1 MRFTSQ
7 NDFYALLH
15 LSFSEDKKKFHAYT
29 NPMSSWDKSMLNVMD
44 SVFNE
49 LNKFI
54 EYDFRFIS
62 EYKKEMKADYEQ
74 VLNFNIS
81 NTQALECY
89 QNYFCLVR
97 GIAEEMKND
106 MPVMATALKICADAN
121 ETIDNFIA
129 FDFISPMD
137 AMWDEIEGIL
147 ILQRDLYMRFEE
159 LSELQLKAEDRKNL
173 PILDRLGNF
182 NVETDIQYINGKVNQ
197 TYLVESAEVFYSLLT
212 TYYFASK
219 PNIALCRN
227 CNRFFEPKTKKVTLY
242 CDRVTDKGITCK
254 KQGALLKH
262 KQLVES
268 DEVLKK
274 FNSERHRIYTY
285 SQRAKLDEYDFF
297 DDYYN
302 WLDIIEPKIND
313 YKQGKVSKDEILT
326 FLEEESKNFIP
337 YSKDKHDTD
346 W

>member
-7 NDFYALLH
+7 NDFYASLH

-49 LNKFI
+49 LNIFI

-81 NTQALECY
+81 NTQALEYY

-121 ETIDNFIA
+121 ESIDNFIA

-159 LSELQLKAEDRKNL
+159 LSELQLKAEDRK
-173 PILDRLGNF
+173 IF
-182 NVETDIQYINGKVNQ
+182 
-197 TYLVESAEVFYSLLT
+197 
-212 TYYFASK
+212 
-219 PNIALCRN
+219 
-227 CNRFFEPKTKKVTLY
+227 RFWT
-242 CDRVTDKGITCK
+242 G
-254 KQGALLKH
+254 
-262 KQLVES
+262 
-268 DEVLKK
+268 
-274 FNSERHRIYTY
+274 
-285 SQRAKLDEYDFF
+285 
-297 DDYYN
+297 
-302 WLDIIEPKIND
+302 
-313 YKQGKVSKDEILT
+313 
-326 FLEEESKNFIP
+326 
-337 YSKDKHDTD
+337 
-346 W
+346 